1 MTARALPISEGAA
14 PIRDRLT
21 TTVLLAALLH
31 AVVIVGVT
39 FGSGLADER
48 STAPGLEVLL
58 VSDDIPEARE
68 NANARYLAQRT
79 QLGSG
84 MEDGKNSTVPRP
96 VAESVAQAGIPD
108 GDVATDQNGGP
119 DLRPSERVLTTNAPQ
134 PDILYFSPPA
144 EASSARDMPLL
155 VAGNGRETRPGDTN
169 PDDASLRGPQRDELW
184 TTPDTREAVLAPYL
198 VAWRDKIERLGTL
211 NFPVAARR
219 HKASSNP
226 VLEVAIAADGSL
238 HEAKIR
244 RTSGSLPLDQATLD
258 ILKLASPFDPF
269 PKELA
274 VRYRVLRFAYEW
286 RFEDSA
292 PGRGILTAPAASD

>member
-1 MTARALPISEGAA
+1 MNGQAQALVDGSTS
-14 PIRDRLT
+14 IRDRLM

-39 FGSGLADER
+39 FGGLPDER

-58 VSDDIPEARE
+58 VSDDVPSARE
-68 NANARYLAQRT
+68 NPNARYLAQRT
-79 QLGSG
+79 QLGAG
-84 MEDGKNSTVPRP
+84 ADDGTNNTVPRP
-96 VAESVAQAGIPD
+96 VAESLATDGAPD
-108 GDVATDQNGGP
+108 GDFTAAANGG
-119 DLRPSERVLTTNAPQ
+119 LGQRPSERVLTSAAPQ
-134 PDILYFSPPA
+134 AEILYFAPPA
-144 EASSARDMPLL
+144 QAAETRDMPLL
-155 VAGNGRETRPGDTN
+155 VDGSSAQNRAGDTN
-169 PDDASLRGPQRDELW
+169 PDDASLRGPQREELW

-226 VLEVAIAADGSL
+226 VLEVAIAADGTL
-238 HEAKIR
+238 YEAKVR
-244 RTSGSLPLDQATLD
+244 RSSGSLPLDQATLD

-274 VRYRVLRFAYEW
+274 ARYGVLRFAYEW
-286 RFEDSA
+286 RFEGIT
-292 PGRGILTAPAASD
+292 PGRGVLTAPADAE